1 VVVKDYQLVIF
12 QILKMHLKA
21 IIGCG
26 GYFQQERNIS
36 YI

>member
-12 QILKMHLKA
+12 QILKTHLKA

-26 GYFQQERNIS
+26 GYFQPERNIG
-36 YI
+36 YV